1 MGKYTGIDVLIGSHL
16 SLNAVQTRLTPRLGS
31 FVSVIEEE
39 LEFAMK
45 EEFPA
50 LNRGEPS
57 MAFDYLSASLRSL
70 SLSLYR

>member
-31 FVSVIEEE
+31 FVDIIEEE
-39 LEFAMK
+39 LDFAMR

-50 LNRGEPS
+50 LNKSEPPQV
-57 MAFDYLSASLRSL
+57 L
-70 SLSLYR
+70 